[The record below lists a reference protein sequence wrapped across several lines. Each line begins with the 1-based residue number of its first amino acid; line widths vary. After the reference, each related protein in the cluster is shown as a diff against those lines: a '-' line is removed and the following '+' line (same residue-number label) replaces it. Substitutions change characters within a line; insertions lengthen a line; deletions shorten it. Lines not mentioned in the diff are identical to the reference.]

1 MTRRVTRN
9 MSDIPQD
16 ELESMMIAY
25 GRRQARTVR
34 TARAFL
40 RRIGVPVDRRGIID
54 ESKFAAM

>member
-1 MTRRVTRN
+1 

-16 ELESMMIAY
+16 EFESMLIAY
-25 GRRQARTVR
+25 GRRQARSVR